1 MSEANPIRIIKS
13 APLPPSKPPRGS
25 KSRYPLLDLEIGDSF
40 VVPAE
45 NAGGVRTT
53 AYIVA
58 KRYGVKFTT
67 RTLAD
72 GSVQVWRVRV

>member
-1 MSEANPIRIIKS
+1 MSEATPIRIIKS
-13 APLPPSKPPRGS
+13 APLPPPKAPRGS

-53 AYIVA
+53 AYQVA
-58 KRYGVKFTT
+58 KRYGVKFST